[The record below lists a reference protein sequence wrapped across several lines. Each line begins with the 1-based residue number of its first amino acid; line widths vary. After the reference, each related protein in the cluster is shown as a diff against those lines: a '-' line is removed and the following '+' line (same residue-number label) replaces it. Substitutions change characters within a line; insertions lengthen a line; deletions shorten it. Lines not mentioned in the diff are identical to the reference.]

1 MVQTVPLNFN
11 LLSSRIIDSLL
22 MPYEQGQAEAHVLHY
37 SYFYSHPLIHLRL
50 KTDFSTPK
58 AKDKQKISI

>member
-1 MVQTVPLNFN
+1 
-11 LLSSRIIDSLL
+11 